1 MRSYWLR
8 ILLGAFGVFCLGMIV
23 ISIFRHGRSKVES
36 VIASSEPLSIPLP
49 FVPFQVNGSKLG
61 QLERLT
67 VNRES
72 PKKVSSIELQVKMD
86 DSLVAKGLAGCRL
99 AANIESDSTKKHGDV
114 NIHMNRLDEK
124 TFFFCTKQD
133 SGYVEMG
140 TATLTPGDIELPL
153 LLPESLADH
162 LRNGDWAD
170 DADSSDAIEER
181 ADSIAEAAQ
190 AMADSAEAKAEKA
203 SEKVQAQARALSERQ
218 IRLGDSLRAEG
229 LRRGDSIQRA
239 MSRMADSLKA
249 R

>member
-8 ILLGAFGVFCLGMIV
+8 ILLGAFGIFCLGMIV
-23 ISIFRHGRSKVES
+23 VSIARHGRSKVES

-61 QLERLT
+61 TLERLT

-99 AANIESDSTKKHGDV
+99 AANIASDSARPGNV

-124 TFFFCTKQD
+124 TFFFCATQD
-133 SGYVEMG
+133 SGFEEMG
-140 TATLTPGDIELPL
+140 SAKLTPGDIELPL
-153 LLPESLADH
+153 LLPESLAQH
-162 LRNGDWAD
+162 LRNGDWATNGD
-170 DADSSDAIEER
+170 STDALEAR
-181 ADSIAEAAQ
+181 ADSIADAAEAI
-190 AMADSAEAKAEKA
+190 ADSASVKAERAQAKAQEKA
-203 SEKVQAQARALSERQ
+203 QAVSERQ
-218 IRLGDSLRAEG
+218 SRLGDSLRAEG
-229 LRRGDSIQRA
+229 LRRGDSIRSA
-239 MSRMADSLKA
+239 MSRMADSLHA

>member
-8 ILLGAFGVFCLGMIV
+8 ILLGAFGIFCLGMIV
-23 ISIFRHGRSKVES
+23 VSIFRHGRSKVES

-99 AANIESDSTKKHGDV
+99 AANIESDSARPGNV

-124 TFFFCTKQD
+124 TFFFCAKED
-133 SGYVEMG
+133 SGYQEMG
-140 TATLTPGDIELPL
+140 TATLTPGDVELPL

-162 LRNGDWAD
+162 LRNGDWAS
-170 DADSSDAIEER
+170 DADSSDAIEAR
-181 ADSIAEAAQ
+181 ADSIAEAAE
-190 AMADSAEAKAEKA
+190 AIADSAAAKAEKA
-203 SEKVQAQARALSERQ
+203 SEKAEEKAQALSERQ

-229 LRRGDSIQRA
+229 VRRGDSIQRA
-239 MSRMADSLKA
+239 MRRLADSLKA